1 MFNHLFKAFNGN
13 VEYDMISDILTKY
26 ESSGDPIL
34 SGLANETKK
43 NIGFTNDNTLTGKK
57 R

>member
-13 VEYDMISDILTKY
+13 VEYGMISDILTKY
-26 ESSGDPIL
+26 ESFGDPIL
-34 SGLANETKK
+34 SGLANETKI

>member
-1 MFNHLFKAFNGN
+1 MFIHLFKAFNGN
-13 VEYDMISDILTKY
+13 VEYDMISDILTKN
-26 ESSGDPIL
+26 ESFGDPIL
-34 SGLANETKK
+34 SELSYVTKI